1 MSDESISIEVEGLD
15 KLLAK
20 LHEFPAKIR
29 GTFVAAG
36 REAGH
41 RVILPTKGLQNYPPM
56 TDANRPPT
64 PFYIRSKGTQTKSRN
79 YFNSENL
86 GKQWYMRREGL
97 GMRIYNR
104 ASYARYVHG
113 DEQAKAMKRIGWRK
127 LFETAKRK
135 RRDITKVYNAWVAKT
150 IRDLG
155 L

>member
-1 MSDESISIEVEGLD
+1 MANESINIEIKGMD

-20 LHEFPAKIR
+20 LDKFPFQIKRNFI
-29 GTFVAAG
+29 AAG

-41 RVILPTKGLQNYPPM
+41 RVILPTEGLQNYPPA
-56 TDANRPPT
+56 TRANEPPT
-64 PFYIRSKGTQTKSRN
+64 PYYIRGKGTQTATKN

-113 DEQAKAMKRIGWRK
+113 DEQAKAMGRIGWK
-127 LFETAKRK
+127 QLFKTAKEK
-135 RRDITKVYNAWVAKT
+135 VGDIKKVYDAWVAKT

>member
-1 MSDESISIEVEGLD
+1 MSDESISIEVEGLE

-36 REAGH
+36 RETAF
-41 RVILPTKGLQNYPPM
+41 RVILPTKGLQNYPPE
-56 TDANRPPT
+56 TAANQPPS
-64 PFYIRSKGTQTKSRN
+64 PFYIRGRGTQTKSRN

-86 GKQWYMRREGL
+86 GKQWYVRSEGL
-97 GMRIYNR
+97 GTRISNR
-104 ASYARYVHG
+104 ASYARYTHG
-113 DEQAKAMKRIGWRK
+113 VEQAKAMHKIGWRQ
-127 LFETAKRK
+127 LFKTAKRK
-135 RRDITKVYNAWVAKT
+135 VRDITKVYNAWVAKT